1 MELTGACSNQQTRL
15 MLADANRIRADLVA
29 LPGRAGRTLTPVP
42 RREPA
47 TTAISD
53 VLRRSNRPLSIPE
66 ILQRVEQVLGRSLN
80 RASLKAALS
89 EMAASQNHPVRR
101 VGRGRY
107 DVISRIG
114 EDETT

>member
-1 MELTGACSNQQTRL
+1 

-29 LPGRAGRTLTPVP
+29 LPGRAGATLKLAP

-53 VLRRSNRPLSIPE
+53 VLRMSNRPLSIPD
-66 ILQRVEQVLGRSLN
+66 ILQRVEQVLGRSFH
-80 RASLKAALS
+80 RPSLKAALS

-107 DVISRIG
+107 GFISPVG
-114 EDETT
+114 EDDTT